1 MRRLVASEGNQV
13 NDARRNPKAIMK
25 KNHELLAWLNKE
37 VMMRLWNPQEWQ
49 SIGKD
54 PQETHGTGQLQYQAA
69 M

>member
-1 MRRLVASEGNQV
+1 MTLEEIQ
-13 NDARRNPKAIMK
+13 KAIMK